1 MKRRNLIS
9 GTAALLLLTACVG
22 GRATL
27 AETPSPSDLHFDR
40 LAASWDEGLPLGNAT
55 VGQLVWQR
63 DSTLRFSLDR
73 VDLWDLRPMDSLSG
87 PNYRF
92 AWVREQ
98 AEKNDYLPVQ
108 KKFDHPYDAQAAPAK
123 IPGAA
128 LEFSPSLGR
137 AVAAHLYI
145 NEALAEVKWE
155 SGATLRTFVHATEP
169 VGWFVFDH
177 LPDSVDPAPVI
188 VAPQYALPEGTPEGQ
203 SVPGNSLVRLGYPQ
217 GTVRRTANE
226 AVYHQEGW
234 GGFSYDVAV
243 RWERTGDRLV
253 GVWSVTSS
261 TSPERAEA
269 ETADALSRGMEEDY
283 GSHQDF
289 WDNYWA
295 QSSVTL
301 PDSVLQKQYDNEMY
315 KFGAAAREH
324 SYPISLQAVWT
335 ADNGLLPPWKGDY
348 HHDLNTELSYWPA
361 YTGNHL
367 TEGLGYLNTLWAQR
381 DTYKRYTRQYFGT
394 DGMNVPGVCTLTG
407 EPMGGWI
414 QYAMSP
420 TVGAWLAH
428 HFYLHWKYSAD
439 PEFLRDRAYP
449 FLKDVAVYLE
459 QISYVSDG
467 VRRLPLSSSPEMFDN
482 SRKAWFDDLT
492 NFDLA
497 QMRFAFSA
505 AAEMASAL
513 GRSDEASHWRTIG
526 AQLPDLDTDAD
537 GALTIAPGFPYAASH
552 RHFSHAVAIHPLGLL
567 DWSQG
572 EAAQRTIR
580 ATVKKLKDNGP
591 AWWCGYSY
599 SWFACLAARAFD
611 GEAAAQALRTFA
623 ECFCLPNTF
632 HANGDQTASGKSNFT
647 YRPFTLEGNFAFA
660 AGVQEMLLQS
670 HTGVVHVFPAIPA
683 GWTDVAFR
691 NLRAQGAFLVS
702 ATKSGGRLT
711 QVQVRPEQGGTLRLA
726 LPADSKVKELRGAT
740 ATDTADADIL
750 TLQTEKGKTV
760 TLTFE

>member
-9 GTAALLLLTACVG
+9 GTAALLLLTACAG

-128 LEFSPSLGR
+128 LEFSPRLGR
-137 AVAAHLYI
+137 AVATHLYI
-145 NEALAEVKWE
+145 NDALAEVKWE

-253 GVWSVTSS
+253 GVWSITSS
-261 TSPERAEA
+261 TSPDRAEA
-269 ETADALSRGMEEDY
+269 ETADALGRGMEEDY
-283 GSHQDF
+283 DSHQDF

-315 KFGAAAREH
+315 KLGAAARED

-335 ADNGLLPPWKGDY
+335 ADNGKLPPWKGDF
-348 HHDLNTELSYWPA
+348 HHDLNTQLSYWPT

-367 TEGLGYLNTLWAQR
+367 KEESSYLNTLWNLR
-381 DTYKRYTRQYFGT
+381 DVYRAFTRQYFEKEGL
-394 DGMNVPGVCTLTG
+394 NVPGVCTLTG

-414 QYAMSP
+414 QYAMSQ
-420 TVGAWLAH
+420 TTAAWLSQ

-439 PEFLRDRAYP
+439 GQ
-449 FLKDVAVYLE
+449 FLKDRGYPFVKEAAQFLE
-459 QISYVSDG
+459 NQTEINAEGKRVLAY
-467 VRRLPLSSSPEMFDN
+467 SSSPEIFDN
-482 SRKAWFDDLT
+482 SINAWFKTMT
-492 NFDLA
+492 NYDLA
-497 QMRFAFSA
+497 LTANLFGMASEMA
-505 AAEMASAL
+505 AAL
-513 GRSDEASHWRTIG
+513 GLDDEARHWSDLQR
-526 AQLPDLDTDAD
+526 QLPDFDLDET
-537 GALTIAPGFPYAASH
+537 GALTFAKGFPYAQSH
-552 RHFSHAVAIHPLGLL
+552 RHFSHAMAFHPLGLI
-567 DWSQG
+567 DYSQG
-572 EAAQRTIR
+572 ERSRKIID
-580 ATVKKLKDNGP
+580 ATLKRMEEYGP
-591 AWWCGYSY
+591 GWWCGYSY
-599 SWFACLAARAFD
+599 SWFANMKARAFD
-611 GEAAAQALRTFA
+611 GEGAYKALRTFA
-623 ECFCLPNTF
+623 DCFCLPNTF

-670 HTGVVHVFPAIPA
+670 HTDTIRVFPAVPA
-683 GWTDVAFR
+683 EWKDIEFD
-691 NLRAQGAFLVS
+691 NLRARGAFLVS
-702 ATKSGGRLT
+702 A
-711 QVQVRPEQGGTLRLA
+711 
-726 LPADSKVKELRGAT
+726 
-740 ATDTADADIL
+740 
-750 TLQTEKGKTV
+750 EKKGGKTV
-760 TLTFE
+760 SVKILSEKGERLVMISPFTGEVIDRPTKAGEMIVIDK